1 VGWRVD
7 GGEREIGRYIEIE
20 IERERERGGGSSD
33 LFRPSQKKDVLNF
46 LEFLGYYSY

>member
-1 VGWRVD
+1 VD

-33 LFRPSQKKDVLNF
+33 LFRPSQKKV
-46 LEFLGYYSY
+46 S